1 MKLRN
6 AIGWGAIYLSLIFAS
21 IAQAGTV
28 RIGIIYD
35 GESSYFQKTR
45 EIICNE
51 IQGVTHGMH
60 QVGFPADIQVNGGWN
75 VQEIN
80 KALDRL
86 LASNEVD
93 MILALGEVSAHEA
106 CRRHN
111 FSKPVFAVP
120 VVDAKLQEIPSQK
133 GTSGVRNLNY
143 INTFSDIGRELHLF
157 QSITPF
163 SHIAIIVDD
172 FIFKAIPQLEP
183 LTRRLA
189 DEFFM
194 EVTFVTAKDS
204 GKDVLAQI
212 PPETDAVFLLP
223 VPRLSDQELHIV
235 SDGFIARRLPSFSL
249 RGRPGV
255 SDGILAEN
263 LPENN
268 LLHLARNIA
277 VNIQE
282 VMNGA
287 DAGNLPTLFE
297 PDRKLVINMATAR
310 AIRIHLNWNLFTE
323 AELIH
328 DEPISTDRRLNITTA
343 MQEALTANLDLA
355 AANRSVEAGMAQVK
369 EARSSLL
376 PQLGLGTQT
385 SLVDDDRAAAYAG
398 TLPERQW
405 TGSIQATQ
413 VIYSEKAW
421 AGFTIEKHLQTAREK
436 GLETVRLDIIQAV
449 AGTYLNVLRA
459 RSIERI
465 QKENLKLTRKNLE
478 RARIRVE
485 IGAGGPEEIY
495 RWESEI
501 ADSRRNVLKAQSVTL
516 NAFNAVNT
524 VLNRPVS
531 DRFTPDEAD
540 EIAPL
545 GILPVGPLTGYMEND
560 MELDKLGRFLV
571 TEGLN
576 ASPELKEI
584 EAALSAQARSVT
596 QAEREFWVPTVSVF
610 SDVTESFSKS
620 GEGSKYASGRDDT
633 DWSVGIKAGF
643 PLYSGGKKSASLERT
658 RKEWER
664 LHHKRDDLKN
674 RIEERVL
681 NAVHLLRASY
691 PGIRL
696 SRDAADAAR
705 RNLAL
710 VTDSYVRGIKPVIDL
725 IDAQNQS
732 LVANQQATNAV
743 YDFLIDII
751 ALQRRTGS
759 FFLFAPRD
767 ELDGWMKRC
776 NELLLKGEQP

>member
-1 MKLRN
+1 MKLRY

-28 RIGIIYD
+28 RIGIVYD
-35 GESSYFQKTR
+35 GESSQFQKTR
-45 EIICNE
+45 EIILNE
-51 IQGVTHGMH
+51 IQGVTQGVHH
-60 QVGFPADIQVNGGWN
+60 IDFPAGSQVNGGWN

-80 KALDRL
+80 KAIDRMMD
-86 LASNEVD
+86 AGDVD
-93 MILALGEVSAHEA
+93 MVLALGEVSAHEA
-106 CRRHN
+106 CRRRN

-143 INTFSDIGRELHLF
+143 INTFSDIDRELRLF

-172 FIFKAIPQLEP
+172 FIFNAIPQLEP

-189 DEFFM
+189 QEFSM
-194 EVTFVTAKDS
+194 EVAVATAKDS

-223 VPRLSDQELHIV
+223 VPRLSDRELHFM
-235 SDGFIARRLPSFSL
+235 SDDFIARKLPSFSL

-255 SDGILAEN
+255 SDGILAGTQAE
-263 LPENN
+263 EN

-282 VMNGA
+282 VLNGA
-287 DAGNLPTLFE
+287 DAGNLPTIFE

-310 AIRIHLNWNLFTE
+310 AIDIHPNWSLFTE

-328 DEPISTDRRLNITTA
+328 DEPISTERRLNITTA
-343 MQEALTANLDLA
+343 LQEALTANLDLA
-355 AANRSVEAGMAQVK
+355 AASRSVEAGRAQVK

-376 PQLGLGTQT
+376 PQIELGTET

-405 TGSIQATQ
+405 TGSVQATQ

-421 AGFTIEKHLQTAREK
+421 AGFTIERHMQAAREK
-436 GLETVRLDIIQAV
+436 GLEAVRLDIIQAA
-449 AGTYLNVLRA
+449 AGAYLNVLRA

-465 QKENLKLTRKNLE
+465 HKENLKLTRKNLE

-501 ADSRRNVLKAQSVTL
+501 ADSRRNLLKAQSVTL
-516 NAFNAVNT
+516 NAFNAINT
-524 VLNRPVS
+524 VLNRPIS
-531 DRFTPDEAD
+531 DRFAPDEAD
-540 EIAPL
+540 ETDPL

-576 ASPELKEI
+576 ASPELKEM
-584 EAALSAQARSVT
+584 EAALSAQARSIT

-620 GEGSKYASGRDDT
+620 GEGSKYASGRNDT

-643 PLYSGGKKSASLERT
+643 PLYSGGKKSASLERV
-658 RKEWER
+658 RKESAR

-674 RIEERVL
+674 GIEERVL

-696 SRDAADAAR
+696 SRDAADAAG

-710 VTDSYVRGIKPVIDL
+710 VTDSYARGIKPVIDL
-725 IDAQNQS
+725 IDAQNQA
-732 LVANQQATNAV
+732 LVANRQATNAV
-743 YDFLIDII
+743 YDFLIDIM

-759 FFLFAPRD
+759 FFLLAPRD

-776 NELLLKGEQP
+776 NESFSKGEQP